1 MEDQPHE
8 SGDVTPGE
16 SAADAPQAT
25 PEAPQGKA
33 ARRRHRLPRHP
44 VADAAAPDSEA
55 TERDTADAAEDAAA
69 EEDLTSADEVA
80 AEAAEAT
87 DATEDAD
94 ATEAVEATEA
104 ADATEA
110 PVTLVPHRPA
120 GRKLVAA
127 GVVAA
132 ALFVGATAFAGAAVQ
147 PYLAD
152 RALVEAKFDVAKT
165 AAAAV
170 TALWSYTPD
179 DMDKLADRSQK
190 YLAGGFAD
198 EYRKFVDSIVAS
210 NKQAQVTNQTKVMG
224 TAVESIGANEAT
236 ALVYTNSV
244 ATSPLTKGIPSL
256 RYLSYRLILK
266 RSGADWKVS
275 QMNALTKLDLTPQL

>member
-16 SAADAPQAT
+16 SVADAPQGTAD
-25 PEAPQGKA
+25 APQGKA
-33 ARRRHRLPRHP
+33 ARRRHRLPRHQTGAGAP
-44 VADAAAPDSEA
+44 AEDGAVEDTAAPAADDADEKPEEAAAQEDSDAES
-55 TERDTADAAEDAAA
+55 TA
-69 EEDLTSADEVA
+69 EVA
-80 AEAAEAT
+80 ADEAES
-87 DATEDAD
+87 
-94 ATEAVEATEA
+94 
-104 ADATEA
+104 A

-120 GRKLVAA
+120 GRKLLAA

-132 ALFVGATAFAGAAVQ
+132 ALFVGASAFAGAAAQ

-152 RALVEAKFDVAKT
+152 RALVQAKFDVAKT

-170 TALWSYTPD
+170 TTLWSYSPE
-179 DMDKLADRSQK
+179 DMDKLADRSQQ
-190 YLAGGFAD
+190 YLAGGFAE

-236 ALVYTNSV
+236 AIVYTNSV

-256 RYLSYRLILK
+256 RYLSYRLALK
-266 RSGADWKVS
+266 RFGADWKVS
-275 QMNALTKLDLTPQL
+275 QMNALTKLDLTPRL

>member
-8 SGDVTPGE
+8 SGAVTPGE
-16 SAADAPQAT
+16 SAAEAPQPADS
-25 PEAPQGKA
+25 PQGKA

-44 VADAAAPDSEA
+44 VGAAAAPAD
-55 TERDTADAAEDAAA
+55 DTAEESEDTAAQEDSDAEAPAEVVAED
-69 EEDLTSADEVA
+69 VA
-80 AEAAEAT
+80 T
-87 DATEDAD
+87 T
-94 ATEAVEATEA
+94 
-104 ADATEA
+104 

-120 GRKLVAA
+120 GRKLLAA

-132 ALFVGATAFAGAAVQ
+132 ALFVGASAFAGAAAQ

-152 RALVEAKFDVAKT
+152 RALVQAKFDVAKT

-170 TALWSYTPD
+170 STLWSYTPE
-179 DMDKLADRSQK
+179 DMDKLADRSQR
-190 YLAGGFAD
+190 YLSGGFAE

-236 ALVYTNSV
+236 AIVYTNSV

-256 RYLSYRLILK
+256 RYLSYRLTLK

-275 QMNALTKLDLTPQL
+275 QMSALTKLDLTPQL

>member
-16 SAADAPQAT
+16 SVADAPQPAD
-25 PEAPQGKA
+25 APQGKA
-33 ARRRHRLPRHP
+33 ARRRHRLPRHQTGAGAP
-44 VADAAAPDSEA
+44 AEDGAVEDTAAPAADDADEKPEEAAAQEDSDAES
-55 TERDTADAAEDAAA
+55 TA
-69 EEDLTSADEVA
+69 EVA
-80 AEAAEAT
+80 ADEAES
-87 DATEDAD
+87 
-94 ATEAVEATEA
+94 
-104 ADATEA
+104 A

-120 GRKLVAA
+120 GRKLLAA

-132 ALFVGATAFAGAAVQ
+132 ALFVGASAFAGAAAQ

-152 RALVEAKFDVAKT
+152 RALVQAKFDVAKT

-170 TALWSYTPD
+170 TTLWSYSPE
-179 DMDKLADRSQK
+179 DMDKLADRSQQ
-190 YLAGGFAD
+190 YLAGGFAE

-236 ALVYTNSV
+236 AIVYTNSV
-244 ATSPLTKGIPSL
+244 ATSLVTKGIPSL
-256 RYLSYRLILK
+256 RYLSYRLTMKPQGNRWLIT
-266 RSGADWKVS
+266 
-275 QMNALTKLDLTPQL
+275 QMVAVTKLDLTPRL

>member
-16 SAADAPQAT
+16 PVADAPAG
-25 PEAPQGKA
+25 APRGKA
-33 ARRRHRLPRHP
+33 ARRRHRLPRQKAVDAAPAEEP
-44 VADAAAPDSEA
+44 VDEAADASADEA
-55 TERDTADAAEDAAA
+55 ADASADEAAVAEPEDAAA
-69 EEDLTSADEVA
+69 QEDSDSEAADEVA
-80 AEAAEAT
+80 EEKSEAA
-87 DATEDAD
+87 
-94 ATEAVEATEA
+94 
-104 ADATEA
+104 
-110 PVTLVPHRPA
+110 PVVLVPHRPA
-120 GRKLVAA
+120 GRKLLIA

-132 ALFVGATAFAGAAVQ
+132 ALFVGASAFAGAAVQ

-152 RALVEAKFDVAKT
+152 RALVQNKFEVAKT

-170 TALWSYTPD
+170 TTLWSYSPN
-179 DMDKLADRSQK
+179 DMDKLADRSQQ
-190 YLAGGFAD
+190 YLAGGFAE

-224 TAVESIGANEAT
+224 TAVESISANEAT
-236 ALVYTNSV
+236 AIVYTNSV

-256 RYLSYRLILK
+256 RYLSYRLTLK

-275 QMNALTKLDLTPQL
+275 QMSALTKLDLTPQL

>member
-16 SAADAPQAT
+16 SVADAPQGTAD
-25 PEAPQGKA
+25 APQGKA
-33 ARRRHRLPRHP
+33 ARRRHRLPRHQTADTAP
-44 VADAAAPDSEA
+44 ADDAAAEDTDAPADVAGEA
-55 TERDTADAAEDAAA
+55 DEKTEDAAA
-69 EEDLTSADEVA
+69 QDDSATETVDEVA
-80 AEAAEAT
+80 ADEAET
-87 DATEDAD
+87 
-94 ATEAVEATEA
+94 
-104 ADATEA
+104 A
-110 PVTLVPHRPA
+110 PVVLVPHRPA
-120 GRKLVAA
+120 GRRLLAA

-152 RALVEAKFDVAKT
+152 RALVQNKFEVAKT

-170 TALWSYTPD
+170 TTLWSYSPN
-179 DMDKLADRSQK
+179 DMDKLADRAQQ
-190 YLAGGFAD
+190 YLTGSFAE

-236 ALVYTNSV
+236 AIVYTNSV

-256 RYLSYRLILK
+256 RYLSYRLSLK

-275 QMNALTKLDLTPQL
+275 QMSALTKLDLTPQL

>member
-16 SAADAPQAT
+16 SVADAPAD
-25 PEAPQGKA
+25 APQGKA
-33 ARRRHRLPRHP
+33 ARRRHRLPRQKA
-44 VADAAAPDSEA
+44 ADAAPAADAAGAEDTAPAEEAVDDAATAPADEAAAADEQPEEAAAQEDSDSEA
-55 TERDTADAAEDAAA
+55 V
-69 EEDLTSADEVA
+69 DEVA
-80 AEAAEAT
+80 AEEA
-87 DATEDAD
+87 
-94 ATEAVEATEA
+94 
-104 ADATEA
+104 A

-120 GRKLVAA
+120 GRKLLIA
-127 GVVAA
+127 GVAAA
-132 ALFVGATAFAGAAVQ
+132 ALFVGASAFAGAAAQ

-152 RALVEAKFDVAKT
+152 RALVQNKFQVAKI

-170 TALWSYTPD
+170 TTLWSYSPN
-179 DMDKLADRSQK
+179 DMDKLADRSQQ
-190 YLAGGFAD
+190 YLAGGFAE

-224 TAVESIGANEAT
+224 TAVESISANEAT
-236 ALVYTNSV
+236 AIVYTNSV

-256 RYLSYRLILK
+256 RYLSYRLTLK

-275 QMNALTKLDLTPQL
+275 QMSALTKLDLTPQL

>member
-16 SAADAPQAT
+16 SVADAPQGAAD
-25 PEAPQGKA
+25 APQGKA
-33 ARRRHRLPRHP
+33 ARRRHRLPRHQ
-44 VADAAAPDSEA
+44 VGAGAAA
-55 TERDTADAAEDAAA
+55 
-69 EEDLTSADEVA
+69 
-80 AEAAEAT
+80 
-87 DATEDAD
+87 
-94 ATEAVEATEA
+94 A
-104 ADATEA
+104 ADADVVADQKPEDVGAQEDSATEETAEESEAA
-110 PVTLVPHRPA
+110 PVVLVPHRPA
-120 GRKLVAA
+120 GRKLLAA

-132 ALFVGATAFAGAAVQ
+132 ALFVGATAFAGAAAQ

-152 RALVEAKFDVAKT
+152 RALVHNKFEVAKT

-170 TALWSYTPD
+170 TTLWSYSPN
-179 DMDKLADRSQK
+179 DMDKLADRAQQ
-190 YLAGGFAD
+190 YLTGGFAE

-236 ALVYTNSV
+236 AIVYTNSV

-256 RYLSYRLILK
+256 RYLSYRLTLK
-266 RSGADWKVS
+266 RAGADWRVS
-275 QMNALTKLDLTPQL
+275 QMSALTKLDLTPQL

>member
-16 SAADAPQAT
+16 SVADAPQPAD
-25 PEAPQGKA
+25 APQGKA
-33 ARRRHRLPRHP
+33 ARRRHRLPRQKA
-44 VADAAAPDSEA
+44 VDAAP
-55 TERDTADAAEDAAA
+55 ADDAAA
-69 EEDLTSADEVA
+69 EQAEETAAQEDSDADATDEVA
-80 AEAAEAT
+80 ADEAAADEA
-87 DATEDAD
+87 DAD
-94 ATEAVEATEA
+94 ATDEVVADEVET
-104 ADATEA
+104 A

-120 GRKLVAA
+120 GRKLLAA
-127 GVVAA
+127 GAVAA
-132 ALFVGATAFAGAAVQ
+132 ALFVGASAFAGAAVQ

-152 RALVEAKFDVAKT
+152 RALVQAKFEVAKT

-170 TALWSYTPD
+170 STLWSYSPD
-179 DMDKLADRSQK
+179 DMDKLADRSQQ
-190 YLAGGFAD
+190 YLAGGFAG

-224 TAVESIGANEAT
+224 TAVESIGANQAT

-256 RYLSYRLILK
+256 RYLSYRLTLK

-275 QMNALTKLDLTPQL
+275 QMSALTKLDLTPQL

>member
-1 MEDQPHE
+1 VEDQPHE

-16 SAADAPQAT
+16 SVADAPQPAD
-25 PEAPQGKA
+25 APQGKA
-33 ARRRHRLPRHP
+33 ARRRHRLPRHQP
-44 VADAAAPDSEA
+44 VDATPADEAAAESADAPDAADEKSEDAAAPEDSD
-55 TERDTADAAEDAAA
+55 TEAA
-69 EEDLTSADEVA
+69 EEVAESEPEDEV
-80 AEAAEAT
+80 E
-87 DATEDAD
+87 
-94 ATEAVEATEA
+94 V
-104 ADATEA
+104 A
-110 PVTLVPHRPA
+110 PVVLVPHRPA
-120 GRKLVAA
+120 GRKLLAA
-127 GVVAA
+127 GVAAA
-132 ALFVGATAFAGAAVQ
+132 ALFAGATAFAGAAVQ

-152 RALVEAKFDVAKT
+152 RALVQNKFEVAKT

-170 TALWSYTPD
+170 TTLWSYTPN
-179 DMDKLADRSQK
+179 DMDKLADRAQQ

-236 ALVYTNSV
+236 AIVYTNSV

-256 RYLSYRLILK
+256 RYLSYRLTLK

-275 QMNALTKLDLTPQL
+275 QMGALTKLDLTPQL

>member
-16 SAADAPQAT
+16 SVADAAQGTAD
-25 PEAPQGKA
+25 APQGKA
-33 ARRRHRLPRHP
+33 ARRRHRLPRHQVGVGAAAAGDTAAED
-44 VADAAAPDSEA
+44 VAADDAATPTDAEA
-55 TERDTADAAEDAAA
+55 KPEDAAA
-69 EEDLTSADEVA
+69 QDASDT
-80 AEAAEAT
+80 EAT
-87 DATEDAD
+87 DEVTAE
-94 ATEAVEATEA
+94 ESEA
-104 ADATEA
+104 A
-110 PVTLVPHRPA
+110 PVVLVPHRPA
-120 GRKLVAA
+120 GRKLLAA

-132 ALFVGATAFAGAAVQ
+132 ALFVGATAFAGAAAQ

-152 RALVEAKFDVAKT
+152 RALVHNKFEVAKT

-170 TALWSYTPD
+170 TTLWSYSPN
-179 DMDKLADRSQK
+179 DMDKLADRAQQ
-190 YLAGGFAD
+190 YLTGGFAE

-236 ALVYTNSV
+236 AIVYTNSV

-256 RYLSYRLILK
+256 RYLSYRLVLK
-266 RSGADWKVS
+266 RAGADWKVS
-275 QMNALTKLDLTPQL
+275 QMSALTKLDLTPQL

>member
-25 PEAPQGKA
+25 PETPQGKA

-55 TERDTADAAEDAAA
+55 TEGDTADAAEDAAA
-69 EEDLTSADEVA
+69 QEDSTSAEVT
-80 AEAAEAT
+80 AEDAEAT
-87 DATEDAD
+87 NATEAAD

-104 ADATEA
+104 AGATEA

>member
-16 SAADAPQAT
+16 SVADAPQGTAD
-25 PEAPQGKA
+25 APQGKA
-33 ARRRHRLPRHP
+33 ARRRHRLPRHQTADTAP
-44 VADAAAPDSEA
+44 ADAAADDTDVPADVADGADEKPEDVAAQDDSE
-55 TERDTADAAEDAAA
+55 TEAVDDVAA
-69 EEDLTSADEVA
+69 EE
-80 AEAAEAT
+80 
-87 DATEDAD
+87 TETAP
-94 ATEAVEATEA
+94 AV
-104 ADATEA
+104 
-110 PVTLVPHRPA
+110 LVPHRPA
-120 GRKLVAA
+120 GRKLLAA

-152 RALVEAKFDVAKT
+152 RALVQNKFEVAKT

-170 TALWSYTPD
+170 TTLWSYSPN
-179 DMDKLADRSQK
+179 DMDKLADRAQQ
-190 YLAGGFAD
+190 YLTGGFAE

-236 ALVYTNSV
+236 AIVYTNSV

-256 RYLSYRLILK
+256 RYLSYRLSLK

-275 QMNALTKLDLTPQL
+275 QMSALTKLDLTPQL